1 MKYYILASLIIFS
14 ITIYHAIRRSNEI
27 TARDEKNFWD
37 RENEANSVR
46 KKSLDSLNYLH
57 IPMDRFPTSLLID
70 NPTIRECIETLT
82 QLATRPIVNLTGQSN
97 TDLKLQ
103 YGTANITVLSEYD
116 QNYTLLA
123 RTLQTWAETLIKEG
137 CEEEAVPI
145 LEYAVE
151 TGSDISKTYYLLADY
166 YKRNQRGEAIQALL
180 EKASSLPSL
189 NQKVIVRTLS
199 ESYL

>member
-1 MKYYILASLIIFS
+1 MKFYILASLIIFS
-14 ITIYHAIRRSNEI
+14 ITIYHAIRRGNEM
-27 TARDEKNFWD
+27 TAREEKNFWD
-37 RENEANSVR
+37 RENKANSVR

-57 IPMDRFPTSLLID
+57 IPMDRFPTSLLTD
-70 NPTIRECIETLT
+70 NPTIRECIDTLT
-82 QLATRPIVNLTGQSN
+82 QLATQPIVNLTGQSN

-123 RTLQTWAETLIKEG
+123 RTLQTWAETLIREG
-137 CEEEAVPI
+137 YEEEAIPL

-166 YKRNQRGEAIQALL
+166 YKRNQQMESIQALL
-180 EKASSLPSL
+180 ESASSLPSL

>member
-1 MKYYILASLIIFS
+1 MKFYILASLIIFS
-14 ITIYHAIRRSNEI
+14 ITIYHAIRRGNEM
-27 TARDEKNFWD
+27 TAREEKNFWD
-37 RENEANSVR
+37 RENKANSVR

-57 IPMDRFPTSLLID
+57 IPMDRFPTYLLTD
-70 NPTIRECIETLT
+70 NPTIRECIDTLT
-82 QLATRPIVNLTGQSN
+82 QLSTRPIVNLTGQSN
-97 TDLKLQ
+97 TDLKLL

-166 YKRNQRGEAIQALL
+166 YKRNQRNESIQALL
-180 EKASSLPSL
+180 ESASSLPSL

>member
-1 MKYYILASLIIFS
+1 MKFYILASLIIFS
-14 ITIYHAIRRSNEI
+14 ITIYHAIRRGNEM
-27 TARDEKNFWD
+27 TAREEKNFWD
-37 RENEANSVR
+37 RENKANSVR

-57 IPMDRFPTSLLID
+57 IPMDRFPTSLLTD
-70 NPTIRECIETLT
+70 NPTIRECIDTLT
-82 QLATRPIVNLTGQSN
+82 QLATQPIVNLTGQSN

-103 YGTANITVLSEYD
+103 YGPANITVLSEYD

-123 RTLQTWAETLIKEG
+123 RTLQTWAETLIREG
-137 CEEEAVPI
+137 YEEEAIPL

-166 YKRNQRGEAIQALL
+166 YKRNQQMESIQALL
-180 EKASSLPSL
+180 ESASSLPSL